1 MRMNVADTTKKKP
14 RYYTGMSDQFCG
26 LGILNSSMTL
36 YELVTLIARKTPLT
50 SRQIEERLL
59 TSINDMLDSREQN
72 A

>member
-1 MRMNVADTTKKKP
+1 
-14 RYYTGMSDQFCG
+14 
-26 LGILNSSMTL
+26 MTL

-59 TSINDMLDSREQN
+59 DSINDMLDLREQN

>member
-1 MRMNVADTTKKKP
+1 MDVADTTKRKP
-14 RYYTGMSDQFCG
+14 RYYTSMSDQFCG
-26 LGILNSSMTL
+26 PSMLNSGMTL